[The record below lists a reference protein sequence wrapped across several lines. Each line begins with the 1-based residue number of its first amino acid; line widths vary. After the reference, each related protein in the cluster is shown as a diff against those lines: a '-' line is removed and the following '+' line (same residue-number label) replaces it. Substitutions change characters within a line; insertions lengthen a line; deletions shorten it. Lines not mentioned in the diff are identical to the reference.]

1 MANRR
6 AVALLL
12 KEIIE
17 DDVTEDGPYE
27 KLCRE
32 EIGELHVGLHADR
45 GLNVPGDRSFACSR
59 TAECLQYIWMR
70 KYDKH
75 F

>member
-17 DDVTEDGPYE
+17 DDVTEYGPYA
-27 KLCRE
+27 KLCRQ

-45 GLNVPGDRSFACSR
+45 GLNDPGDRSFACSR
-59 TAECLQYIWMR
+59 TAIRLKYI
-70 KYDKH
+70 
-75 F
+75 